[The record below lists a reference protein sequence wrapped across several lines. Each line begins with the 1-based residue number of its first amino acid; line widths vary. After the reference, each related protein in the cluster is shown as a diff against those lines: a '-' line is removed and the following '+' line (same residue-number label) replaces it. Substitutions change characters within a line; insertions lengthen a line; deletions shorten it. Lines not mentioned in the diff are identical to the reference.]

1 MSELRVK
8 EIINQRGISVAE
20 FAKMI
25 GVTREYC
32 YSLVNGKHAS
42 QKQIEKMANAL
53 NLPIRDLY
61 TVPSQ
66 IESAYNPYEIVF
78 GRTEQ
83 YRANDIVTFGK
94 LNGEYGAFSNMS
106 TEYPVECCGY
116 TFKTSEHLFIALRF
130 SGYPELQK
138 DIMNYPNSMYCKKIF
153 VNGNDYKK
161 YT

>member
-1 MSELRVK
+1 MAELRVK

-61 TVPSQ
+61 TVPTQ
-66 IESAYNPYEIVF
+66 IQS
-78 GRTEQ
+78 
-83 YRANDIVTFGK
+83 
-94 LNGEYGAFSNMS
+94 
-106 TEYPVECCGY
+106 
-116 TFKTSEHLFIALRF
+116 
-130 SGYPELQK
+130 
-138 DIMNYPNSMYCKKIF
+138 
-153 VNGNDYKK
+153 
-161 YT
+161 